1 MLDLSEITSRAKDA
15 PRQTTDVEVVFDAG
29 ITEELERL
37 RAEQRDLNQQLQD
50 IDDALERDLEQM
62 KGDLRAGDAR
72 PEQLR
77 TAAVK
82 DAEPVQARLDEVGT
96 ELERVQAQAAEFLV
110 TFRFTAL
117 HGFEWADLCAHSV
130 PREGVAEDAGRS
142 YNLDEVTKA
151 AATRSGVRVGDDGT
165 LIEVAAEQW
174 QAVWETLPAPG
185 LTAIKMNLWY
195 LNEFAWVQARDEAV
209 AAARKVLTAQQA
221 VTLPSPSD
229 SGSTPAAS
237 RAGNRSRSRTTS
249 TETTAA

>member
-1 MLDLSEITSRAKDA
+1 MLDLSDITARAKEA

-29 ITEELERL
+29 LTEELERL
-37 RAEQRDLNQQLQD
+37 RTERGALNGQLED
-50 IDDALERDLEQM
+50 IDAALQATLEEL
-62 KGDLRAGDAR
+62 KGDLRAGDSRPAAAR
-72 PEQLR
+72 ES
-77 TAAVK
+77 
-82 DAEPVQARLDEVGT
+82 AEKESAPLQARLEEIAV
-96 ELERVQAQAAEFLV
+96 ELEAVQAKAAEFLV

-117 HGFEWADLCAHSV
+117 HGFEWADLCAHSA

-151 AATRSGVRVGDDGT
+151 AASRSGSRVGDDGALVDVT
-165 LIEVAAEQW
+165 AEQW

-209 AAARKVLTAQQA
+209 AAARKVSTAQPA
-221 VTLPSPSD
+221 VTSPSPSD
-229 SGSTPAAS
+229 SGSTPAVS
-237 RAGNRSRSRTTS
+237 PAGSRSRSRTTS